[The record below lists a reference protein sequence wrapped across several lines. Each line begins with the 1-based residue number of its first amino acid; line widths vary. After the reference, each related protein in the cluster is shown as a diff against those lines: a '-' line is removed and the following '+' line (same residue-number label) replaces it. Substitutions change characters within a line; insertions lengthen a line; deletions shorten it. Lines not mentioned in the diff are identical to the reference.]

1 MPVIGVGAGSLVIGA
16 GFIRREGLGIAG
28 GGVAATGGTS
38 TAGRDVSSLDLPTN
52 HLADAA

>member
-38 TAGRDVSSLDLPTN
+38 TAG
-52 HLADAA
+52 